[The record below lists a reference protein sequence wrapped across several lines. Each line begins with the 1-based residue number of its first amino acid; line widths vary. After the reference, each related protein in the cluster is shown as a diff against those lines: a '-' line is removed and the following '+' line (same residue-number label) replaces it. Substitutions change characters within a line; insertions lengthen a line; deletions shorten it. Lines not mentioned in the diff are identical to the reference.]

1 MPFKKEQLITL
12 QYHNQPAGR
21 YYLDFVV
28 DNKIVV
34 ELKMRPKF
42 GYSHIK
48 QVADYLKTTGF
59 RLAILIYFTRDG
71 VKYRRILHPV

>member
-34 ELKMRPKF
+34 ELKMRP
-42 GYSHIK
+42 
-48 QVADYLKTTGF
+48 
-59 RLAILIYFTRDG
+59 
-71 VKYRRILHPV
+71 